1 VLSTFALNFNLRRYT
16 KEKEHDR
23 PIALLGIVSEGW
35 MEQEDL
41 DYCVAKTL
49 EAGAYTR
56 PLLCST

>member
-1 VLSTFALNFNLRRYT
+1 LRRYT